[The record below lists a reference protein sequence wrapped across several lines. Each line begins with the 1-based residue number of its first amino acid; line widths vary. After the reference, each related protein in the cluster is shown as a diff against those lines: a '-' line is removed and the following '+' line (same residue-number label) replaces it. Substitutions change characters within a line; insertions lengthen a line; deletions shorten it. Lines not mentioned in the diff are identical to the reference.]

1 MKDRSW
7 SGLYVTFEP
16 VTENVLQ
23 DGNKIYKLWRRIVYR
38 LETRAVKQG
47 LHRKPGYENITGPA
61 CYKAVHVAQQPQQ
74 QQQQ

>member
-1 MKDRSW
+1 MKDRYW

-23 DGNKIYKLWRRIVYR
+23 DGNKIDKLWRRIVYR

-47 LHRKPGYENITGPA
+47 LHRKPGYENITGIA
-61 CYKAVHVAQQPQQ
+61 CHKAVCVAQQ